1 MPPLCT
7 GIYRFAGIIKKP
19 ISTVIPTAMRGAHTA
34 VISIAVSAAL
44 SVVSAFPTATSTS
57 PATTQRT
64 GSNGAFRFGGLPV
77 STAVTW
83 CGVGPWR
90 SLSGSTSS
98 GSSLRMSAT
107 AAADFTK
114 QEIAANKVVVFRY
127 VPCTFGVGRGVRVGN
142 GRRSVLS
149 ITVSVFQHLTHHSN
163 SDNAFL

>member
-7 GIYRFAGIIKKP
+7 GIYRFAGVIKQP
-19 ISTVIPTAMRGAHTA
+19 TGTVIPTAMRGAHTA
-34 VISIAVSAAL
+34 VISIAVSAVL

-83 CGVGPWR
+83 CGAGPWR
-90 SLSGSTSS
+90 SLSGSTSSSSS

-127 VPCTFGVGRGVRVGN
+127 VPCSTFGVGRGVCV
-142 GRRSVLS
+142 
-149 ITVSVFQHLTHHSN
+149 
-163 SDNAFL
+163 